1 MGRVIF
7 RGEEARLHACEIVRN
22 GGTLDDAALATGFGR
37 DYVRQLCKQRGIE
50 YQKKQ
55 RIYKH
60 VVKIKPPKKPRMP
73 RLDHDAIRSYYAEGH
88 TAKETAKMFGASKDH
103 VKFLCKGIRSG
114 NQYQNGMVDIEAHVV
129 KSLEEHAPNF
139 EYIGGYTTS
148 DGFVDV
154 KCKICGTV
162 LHKSWVTI
170 RHGHVTCEGCMY
182 LERAEKE
189 RQRQL
194 QKLQKQKEQEERERA
209 RWINAS
215 CNQLSMSICPCCGV
229 LFFSSHR
236 RRYCSEQ
243 CSKRVQYAVGKDKR
257 LKKIKNAVVDK
268 GITLRRLYERDNG
281 KCYICGRVCDWSDC
295 ERRDG
300 AFIAYDNYPSIDH
313 VIPLSKGGLHAW
325 DNVRLACRGC
335 NTKKRDRIAPPCR
348 VTA

>member
-1 MGRVIF
+1 MGRVIV

-22 GGTLDDAALATGFGR
+22 GGTLDDAALATEFGR

-73 RLDHDAIRSYYAEGH
+73 RLDHDAIRRYYAEGH
-88 TAKETAKMFGASKDH
+88 TAKETAQKFGASKDH

-114 NQYQNGMVDIEAHVV
+114 NQYQNGMVDIEAHVI

-170 RHGHVTCEGCMY
+170 RHGHVTCEGCMN

-209 RWINAS
+209 RWIKAS
-215 CNQLSMSICPCCGV
+215 CNQLSMSVCECCGS
-229 LFFSSHR
+229 LFVSSGR
-236 RRYCSEQ
+236 MKYCSTT
-243 CSKRVQYAVGKDKR
+243 CSKRINNAIKKDR
-257 LKKIKNAVVDK
+257 RIRKIRHMVVDK
-268 GITLRRLYERDNG
+268 NITLERLYERDNG
-281 KCYICGRVCDWSDC
+281 RCYICGNVCDWDDYAI
-295 ERRDG
+295 EQG
-300 AFIAYDNYPSIDH
+300 VFIAYNNYPSIDH
-313 VIPLSKGGLHAW
+313 IVPLSKGGKHAW
-325 DNVRLACRGC
+325 NNVKLACRGC
-335 NTKKRDRIAPPCR
+335 NSRKSDNLHLPYPAS
-348 VTA
+348 